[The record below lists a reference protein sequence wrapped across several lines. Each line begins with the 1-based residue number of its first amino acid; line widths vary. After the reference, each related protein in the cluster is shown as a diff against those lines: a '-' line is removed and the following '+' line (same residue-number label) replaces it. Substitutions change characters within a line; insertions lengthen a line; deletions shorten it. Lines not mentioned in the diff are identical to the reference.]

1 MLNKTISFVELNLSN
16 ETKAFLDGPEFGGV
30 FNSDT
35 SVGCYHQTIG
45 LILLMFVMSVFL
57 W

>member
-30 FNSDT
+30 WNT

-45 LILLMFVMSVFL
+45 LSLLMFVMSVFL